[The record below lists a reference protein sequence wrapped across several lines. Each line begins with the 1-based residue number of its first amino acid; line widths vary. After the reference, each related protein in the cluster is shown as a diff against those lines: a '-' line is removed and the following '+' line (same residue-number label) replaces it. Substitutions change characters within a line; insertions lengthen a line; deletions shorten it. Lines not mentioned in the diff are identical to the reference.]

1 MHGESA
7 EGERE
12 EPATNNIN
20 QNSSGWGRK
29 NFKMLKKKAHKIHCW
44 CVFLEA
50 SWAGC
55 SAPPRQH
62 HPPRHGCAGGTEI
75 SLLLLKLPLPWVL
88 RGGSHPELASWPC
101 PR

>member
-44 CVFLEA
+44 CIFFRGQLGRVQRPTQAAPSPQARLRWGHRDLFAPAETA
-50 SWAGC
+50 SALG
-55 SAPPRQH
+55 SAWGFSP
-62 HPPRHGCAGGTEI
+62 
-75 SLLLLKLPLPWVL
+75 
-88 RGGSHPELASWPC
+88 
-101 PR
+101 